1 MALVALDAGH
11 GGARLRKINYRI
23 EKYYVIGYN

>member
-11 GGARLRKINYRI
+11 GGAKLRKINYSI
-23 EKYYVIGYN
+23 EIYFTIGYN